1 MKDRESDGSL
11 DNRIFVGGLSL
22 RVRGSFKILF
32 TATEI
37 SSSVRSWW
45 RKILAANVGLG
56 LLHSVIAKELMM
68 QLNTCTGG
76 SWVVGSSR

>member
-11 DNRIFVGGLSL
+11 DIRIFVGGLSL
-22 RVRGSFKILF
+22 RGSFKILF
-32 TATEI
+32 TATEK

-45 RKILAANVGLG
+45 RKILAAHVVLG
-56 LLHSVIAKELMM
+56 LLHSVIAEELMM
-68 QLNTCTGG
+68 QLNTCTGR